1 MAFMLGSFLG
11 GAAEGMQKN
20 TELGMN
26 WNFRV
31 AELSMKALEYEK
43 QLAELHRQTANDRIK
58 IEGENYN
65 AFLGTVKSALEKRGD
80 EMMTN
85 PQLWNALQDK
95 LTKQAA
101 LVAGAYANA
110 YGGDPHDHMTNVLNR
125 MTGELA
131 AVGTPAAVK
140 MNESIATAAGLKA
153 AGGLGVPQMAGQQKG
168 QEAFST
174 ATGGGAAATAIDTA
188 AKESQIPRTV
198 TPEQGIK
205 FVPSPGIPGMPSMG
219 NPAVTAPTQ
228 SAVSP
233 QPPALGAGLPQGAP
247 MGQMPGQPGG
257 GGFAVP
263 PTMSPA
269 TYQAETQLGKDFG
282 EKGSEKF
289 DKAMQSLQS
298 LYSMNAAADKLQ
310 QTGGFA
316 TMGEGATF
324 RQEAAKSVNSWAQT
338 FGVSPPFDPNAIGD
352 WEMLTKGTKLMG
364 MQVVNTMFG
373 GSREAASIINGATSA
388 VPNAENTYL
397 GFRLV
402 SSGIEQATAREM
414 ELHSFT
420 GQKLGQNQPIA
431 NAAVAFNQTHP
442 VAQYVMRAL
451 SNAVPDEYVNALKQN
466 PGSVAAFDGRF
477 GRGIGEFILHGGRT
491 GMGAVGGMPS
501 GAGAGATGGIQ

>member
-1 MAFMLGSFLG
+1 MGFMLGC
-11 GAAEGMQKN
+11 AADGMQKN
-20 TELGMN
+20 SELGMI
-26 WNFRV
+26 WNYRN

-168 QEAFST
+168 QEALST

-233 QPPALGAGLPQGAP
+233 QPPALGAGLSQGAP
-247 MGQMPGQPGG
+247 TAGGAIGQMPGQPGG
-257 GGFAVP
+257 GGFA
-263 PTMSPA
+263 
-269 TYQAETQLGKDFG
+269 
-282 EKGSEKF
+282 
-289 DKAMQSLQS
+289 
-298 LYSMNAAADKLQ
+298 
-310 QTGGFA
+310 
-316 TMGEGATF
+316 
-324 RQEAAKSVNSWAQT
+324 
-338 FGVSPPFDPNAIGD
+338 
-352 WEMLTKGTKLMG
+352 
-364 MQVVNTMFG
+364 
-373 GSREAASIINGATSA
+373 
-388 VPNAENTYL
+388 
-397 GFRLV
+397 
-402 SSGIEQATAREM
+402 
-414 ELHSFT
+414 
-420 GQKLGQNQPIA
+420 
-431 NAAVAFNQTHP
+431 
-442 VAQYVMRAL
+442 
-451 SNAVPDEYVNALKQN
+451 
-466 PGSVAAFDGRF
+466 
-477 GRGIGEFILHGGRT
+477 
-491 GMGAVGGMPS
+491 
-501 GAGAGATGGIQ
+501 